1 GRGAVRAA
9 GRVRSAGSIAE
20 GAFGDRGGLGAASR
34 AGPALSPCC
43 RFPPQQQSVPGYPVR
58 GGEGGTARQPC
69 QEAKVRAAGPD
80 VSALARPSPVRARP
94 DLTRFFPQTVE
105 LQISLKNYDPQKDKR
120 FSGTVRLKSTPR
132 PKFSVCLLGDQQHCD
147 EAKAVDI
154 PHMDIEALKKL
165 NKNKK
170 LVKKLAKKY
179 DAFLAS
185 ESLIKQIPRILG
197 PGLNKAGKFPSLL
210 THNENLVAKVDEVK
224 STIKFQMKKVLC
236 LAVAVGHVKMTE
248 DELVYNIHLAINFL
262 VSLLK
267 KNWQNVRALYIKS
280 TMGKPQRLY

>member
-1 GRGAVRAA
+1 MAPGASCSREISGRIYSARGPAPLL
-9 GRVRSAGSIAE
+9 SAG
-20 GAFGDRGGLGAASR
+20 AAAAMSSKVSR
-34 AGPALSPCC
+34 DTL
-43 RFPPQQQSVPGYPVR
+43 Y
-58 GGEGGTARQPC
+58 
-69 QEAKVRAAGPD
+69 EAVKEVLQGSKTKKRKF
-80 VSALARPSPVRARP
+80 VE
-94 DLTRFFPQTVE
+94 TVE

-224 STIKFQMKKVLC
+224 STIKFQMKKVKSTGLTLPEGC
-236 LAVAVGHVKMTE
+236 WQVPCAWLRSLLRAVGVPAASSTSSWEQHHSAKGCSHQSVQ
-248 DELVYNIHLAINFL
+248 
-262 VSLLK
+262 LL
-267 KNWQNVRALYIKS
+267 
-280 TMGKPQRLY
+280 TGKEQFAVERS

>member
-1 GRGAVRAA
+1 MSKVSRDMLYEV
-9 GRVRSAGSIAE
+9 VKEVQVGS
-20 GAFGDRGGLGAASR
+20 L
-34 AGPALSPCC
+34 
-43 RFPPQQQSVPGYPVR
+43 
-58 GGEGGTARQPC
+58 
-69 QEAKVRAAGPD
+69 AKPRKFTE
-80 VSALARPSPVRARP
+80 S
-94 DLTRFFPQTVE
+94 VE

-120 FSGTVRLKSTPR
+120 FSGTVRLKTTPR
-132 PKFSVCLLGDQQHCD
+132 PKFSVCILGDQQHCD
-147 EAKAVDI
+147 EAKAAEL

-170 LVKKLAKKY
+170 MVKKLGVVLQVISTKKY

-210 THNENLVAKVDEVK
+210 THNENLNVKVDEVK

-236 LAVAVGHVKMTE
+236 LAVAVGHVKMSE
-248 DELVYNIHLAINFL
+248 EELVYNIHLAVNFL

-267 KNWQNVRALYIKS
+267 KNWQNVRALYVKS